1 MFGMISTLGPAIYQ
15 PLAVGWLTNNFSW
28 HWMFL
33 INIIP
38 GIIIA
43 TVIYS
48 GPNIDRAN
56 YSLIKSMDWFSL
68 VGMAMFWVGLNIS
81 LMKVHGMTGLQTQ
94 AFGLLL
100 WSVL

>member
-1 MFGMISTLGPAIYQ
+1 
-15 PLAVGWLTNNFSW
+15 
-28 HWMFL
+28 MFL

-38 GIIIA
+38 CIIIA

-56 YSLIKSMDWFSL
+56 YSLIKSMDWLSL

-81 LMKVHGMTGLQTQ
+81 SMKAHDMTGLQTR
-94 AFGLLL
+94 AFVLLL
-100 WSVL
+100 